1 MTLVGWLSA
10 LAVGLLAGAV
20 SGLVGIGG
28 GAIMVP
34 FLYFFLGQPDL
45 SGLIVPAN
53 QQAVMAHATSL
64 LVIVPIS
71 LRGAWLYRREGLVEW
86 RAVWRMGLA
95 SVFTAVVG
103 ARVAIVAPGQLLKVA
118 FGIFLLVIAA
128 RLLKGKARGESE
140 AKPTTEGA
148 RAGRAIAGGA
158 AVGFFSALLGVGGG
172 LVAIPV
178 LIYALHTPMRKVSG
192 TSLALITFTAL
203 TGVAAYAASGLLVQS
218 GSGAISTYFHLP
230 AAFAL
235 AAGAM
240 VGVPLGTGTQLRLPT
255 HSLRWLF
262 AVVFLVLGLRI
273 AVVNLLNL
281 LRG

>member
-1 MTLVGWLSA
+1 MTIVGWLSA

-28 GAIMVP
+28 GAVMVP
-34 FLYFFLGQPDL
+34 FLYFFLGQPEL
-45 SGLIVPAN
+45 SGLAVPPD

-86 RAVWRMGLA
+86 SAVWRMGLS
-95 SVFTAVVG
+95 SVLTAVVG
-103 ARVAIVAPGQLLKVA
+103 ARVAVAVPGQLLKVA
-118 FGIFLLVIAA
+118 FGIFLLVIAV
-128 RLLKGKARGESE
+128 RLFKGKARGE
-140 AKPTTEGA
+140 ADAHLTTEVA
-148 RAGRAIAGGA
+148 RTRRAIAGGA

-203 TGVAAYAASGLLVQS
+203 TGVAAYASSGLLA
-218 GSGAISTYFHLP
+218 GSGWGAASTYFHLP
-230 AAFAL
+230 AALAL
-235 AAGAM
+235 AAGAI

-262 AVVFLVLGLRI
+262 AIVFLILGLRI
-273 AVVNLLNL
+273 AVFNLLNL